1 MGSIEKAYELAGELY
16 AELGVDTAAAIDG
29 LRDIS
34 LSLPCWQGDDLA
46 GAESLG
52 GGMSTSGMP
61 VTGAYP
67 GAARDMDELRQDL
80 AKVYSLIPGKHR
92 LQVQMRYGD
101 FGGQAVDRD
110 EIEPAH
116 FTSWVDWAR
125 SIAIKLD
132 ANASI
137 EIHPRAEVA
146 TLSHPD
152 KATRDFWIEHARRS
166 RGVAAYFGREFGS
179 AAVHSI
185 WIPDGSKE
193 YPFDSLAPRRRLKE
207 SLDQIFSLELP
218 AGEMLDSIEGKLFGI
233 GSESYVVGSH
243 EFYLGYAMASG
254 KMLTIDNGHYHPT
267 ESVADKL
274 SALSLFLDRFMLH
287 LTRGIRWDSDHVP
300 LLNDEVTSICM
311 QLVRCGLLKRA
322 HLALDFFDAG
332 INRVGA
338 YVVGTCSVLKALL
351 LAMLEPS
358 ELLEKAEIAGD
369 SFSRMALLEQAKTMP
384 FGAVWEYYCETEG
397 VPTGTA
403 LIEEILVYE
412 RDVLNKRK

>member
-1 MGSIEKAYELAGELY
+1 MGSIEKAYESARERY
-16 AELGVDTAAAIDG
+16 AELGVDTAAAITG
-29 LRDIS
+29 LRGLS

-52 GGMSTSGMP
+52 GGVSTSGML
-61 VTGAYP
+61 VTGAHP

-80 AKVYSLIPGKHR
+80 TRVYSLVPGRHR

-101 FGGQAVDRD
+101 FGGKAVDRD
-110 EIEPAH
+110 QIEPAH
-116 FTSWVDWAR
+116 FAAWVDWAK
-125 SIAIKLD
+125 STGIKLD

-152 KATRDFWIEHARRS
+152 GATRDFWIEHARRS
-166 RGVAAYFGREFGS
+166 RLVAAYFGREFAS
-179 AAVHSI
+179 AAVHNI

-207 SLDQIFSLELP
+207 SLDEIFSLELP
-218 AGEMLDSIEGKLFGI
+218 DDEMCDSIEGKLFGI

-243 EFYLGYAMASG
+243 EFYLGYAVANG
-254 KMLTIDNGHYHPT
+254 KMLTVDNGHYHPT

-300 LLNDEVTSICM
+300 LLNDELQSICA
-311 QLVRCGLLKRA
+311 QLVRCGLLGRA

-338 YVVGTCSVLKALL
+338 YVMGTCAVLKALL
-351 LAMLEPS
+351 LSMLEPS
-358 ELLEKAEIAGD
+358 KLLADAEAAGD
-369 SFSRMALLEQAKTMP
+369 SFSRMAIAEQAKTMP

-397 VPTGTA
+397 VPAGTA
-403 LIEEILVYE
+403 LIDEVLAYE
-412 RDVLNKRK
+412 REVLSERK